1 MPSRNPRR
9 MRFVAT
15 CQQLLALA
23 VVVVALLPAA
33 RVVSLDVVPGDSA
46 PAPAVHGHH
55 PLRAR

>member
-1 MPSRNPRR
+1 MPSRTPRK

-23 VVVVALLPAA
+23 VVGVALLPAA

-46 PAPAVHGHH
+46 PTVHAHH
-55 PLRAR
+55 VP